1 MARGQAEAEM
11 EYRLAVLLLND
22 LLEKGK
28 IAKRTSSS
36 SLTRKNKSSGS
47 LQSF

>member
-1 MARGQAEAEM
+1 MARGQAEAET

-28 IAKRTSSS
+28 IAKNNPSSPTSC
-36 SLTRKNKSSGS
+36 GS
-47 LQSF
+47 LRSF